1 MRVGTPKGRFA
12 GFSHRVLEHL
22 EVDTHATGALRL
34 LGLRDQAWLL
44 KARDIPGM
52 VAAGMLEIGLAPL
65 EWVEEL
71 GTGCEVVGRVGGYDA
86 RISLLVPSSPPP
98 PGRVLRVA
106 TEFPVLA
113 ARCFAEHDGPL
124 EIIEVHG
131 STEALPP
138 ELADVV
144 VDCVETGATAKSHG
158 LAEQRVVLECAMV
171 VVVAENAG
179 DEVRRQAEELVEVLN
194 QRRHDP
200 APDGRRLALHALPPI
215 LRAACLPAIRD
226 DSPIDI
232 EGVGSV
238 RLARPRGALPSYL
251 VLWDRTTELHL
262 SEPAGD
268 EDVRAAL
275 DASIRRGDL
284 RVSASD
290 LFSLTVL
297 LSMWDDMVR
306 AAGLVAGRVYL
317 ASEEAV
323 SRLYGIAGLTAP
335 ADVDALLVE
344 AQSLELIY
352 RFPVAFKFRRAYG
365 GENQCRLNGWGRRL
379 ARRMLEDGTSLAMAE
394 DWGRRIEK
402 HLREHAEDYRAHVD
416 HVASRGLADAPADSW
431 DRSAALPVP
440 LLL

>member
-1 MRVGTPKGRFA
+1 MRVGLPKGRFA
-12 GFSHRVLEHL
+12 GFSHRVIEHL
-22 EVDTHATGALRL
+22 EVDTHAQGALRL
-34 LGLRDQAWLL
+34 VGVRDQAWML

-52 VAAGMLEIGLAPL
+52 VAAGLLEIGLAPL
-65 EWVEEL
+65 EWVAER
-71 GTGCEVVGRVGGYDA
+71 GAGCEVVGRVGGYEA
-86 RISLLVPSSPPP
+86 RISLLVPSVREL

-113 ARCFAEHDGPL
+113 ARCFADHDGPL
-124 EIIEVHG
+124 EIIEAHG
-131 STEALPP
+131 STEAFPP

-144 VDCVETGATAKSHG
+144 VDCVETGATRQIHG
-158 LAEQRVVLECAMV
+158 LEEQRVVLECAMV
-171 VVVAENAG
+171 VVVARDAPA
-179 DEVRRQAEELVEVLN
+179 EVRQLAAELVDVLN
-194 QRRHDP
+194 QLPHDP
-200 APDGRRLALHALPPI
+200 VRDGRRLALHALPPF
-215 LRAACLPAIRD
+215 LRAACLPAIRAD
-226 DSPIDI
+226 APVDI
-232 EGVGSV
+232 EGVGPV
-238 RLARPRGALPSYL
+238 RLARPRGSLPSYL

-262 SEPAGD
+262 SDSASD
-268 EDVRAAL
+268 EHTQAAL

-284 RVSASD
+284 RVSAGD

-306 AAGLVAGRVYL
+306 AAGLVSGRVYL

-323 SRLYGIAGLTAP
+323 SRIYEIAGLDAP
-335 ADVDALLVE
+335 PDIEGLLVE

-379 ARRMLEDGTSLAMAE
+379 ARRMLEDEQSRAVAE

-402 HLREHAEDYRAHVD
+402 HLREHIAAYQAHVE
-416 HVASRGLADAPADSW
+416 HVASQGLADAPADSW
-431 DRSAALPVP
+431 DRSASLPVP